1 MHRWP
6 FRSIWLIDFEYN
18 ALPGE
23 NPNVVC
29 MVAKE
34 FKTGQ
39 IFRLWQDEMKR
50 SLPAFLAG
58 GDSLFV
64 AYAFTAEA
72 SCFLALNWPL
82 PDLILDLYVEFR
94 CLTNDLWPFAGNGL
108 LGALAYFGLP
118 SISVGEKESMRA
130 LIMSGGPWDEEQK
143 SRILTYCES
152 DVEALFRLLPVM
164 APKIDLPRA
173 LLRGKFMG
181 YCSRVESAGIPI
193 DVPSYDRLVTH
204 WDRVEDALIHE
215 INLDYY
221 RPYRQ
226 KHFKHVIWE
235 WYLVRSGIP
244 WPRTSS
250 GRLDLRVET
259 FERMSGLYPQLIPL
273 MELRKTLGQMRLK
286 ELPIGSDGRNR
297 FSIRPFAART
307 SRSQPRAKEF
317 ILGSAAWL
325 RGLIKPRPGYGIGYI
340 DYEQQEFG
348 IGAAI
353 SGDELMQEAYLSADP
368 YLTLAEHAGVV
379 PRGATKES
387 HPQKRV
393 LFKELVLATQ
403 YGVGTR
409 TFAER
414 IKRSRAEAERLIEDH
429 KRRYKK
435 FWAWSDAAVRYAAL
449 HGRLWSPFG
458 WVRHYRNM
466 NEESARNFPIQACGA
481 EMLRLA
487 IMLGFDAGVQIIA
500 PLHDALMV
508 EFVLEEEEETIWK
521 MRTAMR
527 QASQTVLAGFPI
539 RTDAMIVRY
548 PERFIQDRGKQMW
561 DLIWAIIDE
570 IERGK
575 L

>member
-1 MHRWP
+1 
-6 FRSIWLIDFEYN
+6 LIDFEYN

-23 NPNVVC
+23 NPDVVC
-29 MVAKE
+29 LVAWE
-34 FKTGQ
+34 LRTGQ
-39 IFRLWQDEMKR
+39 KIRLSQDQLKQ
-50 SLPAFLAG
+50 SLPPFSVG
-58 GDSLFV
+58 RDHLFV
-64 AYAFTAEA
+64 SFTFTAEG
-72 SCFLALNWPL
+72 SCFLALDWPL
-82 PDLILDLYVEFR
+82 PDNILDLYVEFR

-108 LGALAYFGLP
+108 IGALAYFGLP
-118 SISVGEKESMRA
+118 SISVGEKETMRA

-143 SRILTYCES
+143 AKILAYCES
-152 DVEALFRLLPVM
+152 DVDALFRLLPVM

-181 YCSRVESAGIPI
+181 YCARVEAAGIPI
-193 DVPSYDRLVTH
+193 DVPSYRRLARH
-204 WDRVEDALIHE
+204 WDSVEDELIHK

-221 RPYRQ
+221 RPYREKQ
-226 KHFKHVIWE
+226 FRHAIFE
-235 WYLVRSGIP
+235 WYLVRYGIS

-273 MELRKTLGQMRLK
+273 MELRKTLGQMHLK
-286 ELPIGSDGRNR
+286 ELPIGRDGRNR

-307 SRSQPRAKEF
+307 SRNQPRAKEF

-325 RGLIKPRPGYGIGYI
+325 RGLIKPEPGRGIGYI

-353 SGDELMQEAYLSADP
+353 SGDELMQAAYLSADP
-368 YLTLAEHAGVV
+368 YLTLAEDAGVV
-379 PRGATKES
+379 PRGATKQS
-387 HPQKRV
+387 HPQERV

-403 YGVGTR
+403 YGVGAR

-414 IKRSRAEAERLIEDH
+414 IKRSSVEAERLIENH

-435 FWAWSDAAVRYAAL
+435 FWEWSDGAVRYAAL
-449 HGRLWSPFG
+449 HGHLWSPFG

-487 IMLGFDAGVQIIA
+487 IMLGLDAGVRISG
-500 PLHDALMV
+500 PLHDGLTV

-521 MRTAMR
+521 MRTAMK
-527 QASQTVLAGFPI
+527 QASQVVLAGFSL
-539 RTDAMIVRY
+539 RTDIMVVRY
-548 PERFIQDRGKQMW
+548 PERFMHDRGKPMW
-561 DLIWAIIDE
+561 DLIWTIIDQ
-570 IERGK
+570 IEKGN